1 MNFHHLADNLAGEED
16 IVHPIVTHCP
26 SIANVRDM
34 KLRWFS
40 SLLIDAFRGLTR
52 EGIEMK
58 TTRVAVAKDI
68 IDQNLGSF

>member
-1 MNFHHLADNLAGEED
+1 
-16 IVHPIVTHCP
+16 
-26 SIANVRDM
+26 M

-40 SLLIDAFRGLTR
+40 SLLIDAFRGFTR